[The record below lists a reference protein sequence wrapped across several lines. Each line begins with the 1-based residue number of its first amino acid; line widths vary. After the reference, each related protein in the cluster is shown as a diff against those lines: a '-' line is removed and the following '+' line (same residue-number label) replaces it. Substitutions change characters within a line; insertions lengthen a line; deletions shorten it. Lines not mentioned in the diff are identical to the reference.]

1 MDIEPQEL
9 IERLNEGKIYRE
21 AQARQALNHFFSVEN
36 LTALREI
43 ALRRCADRVNR
54 MAESVKVQNNSGLP
68 FVFPYQSEDYSGGGK
83 NGTGFSW

>member
-54 MAESVKVQNNSGLP
+54 MAESVKVQNNSA
-68 FVFPYQSEDYSGGGK
+68 
-83 NGTGFSW
+83 

>member
-54 MAESVKVQNNSGLP
+54 MAERSGKQG
-68 FVFPYQSEDYSGGGK
+68 YGK
-83 NGTGFSW
+83 EQGTEPGE

>member
-36 LTALREI
+36 PDSTAGNC
-43 ALRRCADRVNR
+43 AQTLRRPG
-54 MAESVKVQNNSGLP
+54 K
-68 FVFPYQSEDYSGGGK
+68 PYGGK
-83 NGTGFSW
+83 CEGSEQQ